1 MTADG
6 NALANEARNSILNV
20 DEAVQSRGIPP
31 AALVAAESLLR
42 TDAAAGFGQSRR
54 DWRESEAR
62 RQRGI
67 LASAAESIVLA
78 GRALADEG
86 EHLVHGD
93 QENGLAHKATNNARF
108 GFVLDQDEFDEH
120 RRLSPRPALPS
131 EYLWRIG
138 LQNVVF
144 GDAIRLEGISKGSE
158 GVPSI
163 HTAQPWVDGTA
174 PTLEEIAA
182 FMESAGFTQIPRE
195 MFAKRV
201 AKNLAWY
208 RAADGV
214 LVYDAKPSNF
224 LKSAEGEIDPIDLV
238 ISLYPK
244 EFLEDTARR
253 VG

>member
-31 AALVAAESLLR
+31 AALVAAEAVLG
-42 TDAAAGFGQSRR
+42 TGPEAGFGQSRR
-54 DWRESEAR
+54 EWRESEAR

-67 LASAAESIVLA
+67 LTEAAEGINLPGESV
-78 GRALADEG
+78 ADEG
-86 EHLVHGD
+86 EHKVHFD
-93 QENGLAHKATNNARF
+93 PSDGLAHKATNNARF
-108 GFVLDQDEFDEH
+108 GFVLDQDEFDAQ

-144 GDAIRLEGISKGSE
+144 GDVIRLVGISRGAE

-195 MFAKRV
+195 TFAKRV

-224 LKSAEGEIDPIDLV
+224 FKSAEGEIDPIDLV